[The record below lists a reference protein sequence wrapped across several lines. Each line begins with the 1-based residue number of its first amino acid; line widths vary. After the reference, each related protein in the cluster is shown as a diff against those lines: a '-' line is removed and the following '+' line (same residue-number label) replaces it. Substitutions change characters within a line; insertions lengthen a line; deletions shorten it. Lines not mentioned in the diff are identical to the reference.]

1 MPFYDKPLLRGQPSL
16 SSSATCRYPE
26 KIKGGHLIKVQLYLQ
41 ALTGEFVSTLLAQ
54 IDKNIRYIHSYVS
67 LVTETK

>member
-1 MPFYDKPLLRGQPSL
+1 MKNLYCAANLHWV
-16 SSSATCRYPE
+16 ATCRYPE
-26 KIKGGHLIKVQLYLQ
+26 KIKGGSLIEVQLYLQ

-67 LVTETK
+67 LVTETE

>member
-1 MPFYDKPLLRGQPSL
+1 MTNLYCAANLHWA
-16 SSSATCRYPE
+16 ATCRYPE
-26 KIKGGHLIKVQLYLQ
+26 KIKGGRLIKVQLYLQ
-41 ALTGEFVSTLLAQ
+41 ALTGEFVSTLLAE